1 MFWIFLFAGML
12 IFCIIGILYLSWIIG
27 KFKLIRR
34 ISKDKSKI
42 RRFISFISVMAL
54 YCLFTIFISM
64 IDATV
69 IILHLM
75 LIAALYGIIIRVAEK
90 ISKRSFKINWRG
102 HLTFITTI
110 VYLSIAYF
118 LCNNVWRTQY
128 DIKTDKLK
136 ENVKIALITDSH
148 LSTTLDGDE
157 FEKYLNDIACE
168 KPDIILISGDFV
180 DDSTKK
186 TDMVKA
192 CQALGKMNPELG
204 IYFVY
209 GNHDKGY
216 YNSRDFTVE
225 ELKEN
230 LEKNNVRVLEDETV
244 ELEGLIIVGRK
255 DASDENRKSIED
267 LLKNLDK
274 EKYIIVL
281 DHQPNDFSNEA
292 KAGADLVLSGHT
304 HGGQLLP
311 ITYFGE
317 LTGMNDKTYGYERR
331 DNTDFIV
338 SSGISDW
345 AIHFKSGTKSEY
357 VIIDLQNT
365 GKIDH

>member
-27 KFKLIRR
+27 KFKLIRI

-64 IDATV
+64 LDATV

-75 LIAALYGIIIRVAEK
+75 LFAALYGIIIRVAEK

-118 LCNNVWRTQY
+118 LCNNVWRTHY
-128 DIKTDKLK
+128 DIKTDKSVNSL
-136 ENVKIALITDSH
+136 KIALITDSH
-148 LSTTLDGDE
+148 LGTTFDGDG
-157 FEKYLNDIACE
+157 FVKYLTDIAE
-168 KPDIILISGDFV
+168 ENPDIIFISGDFV

-186 TDMVKA
+186 NDLIKA
-192 CQALGKMNPELG
+192 CLALGNMNPKLG
-204 IYFVY
+204 VYFVY

-216 YNSRDFTVE
+216 FHNRDFTAE
-225 ELKEN
+225 ELEEN
-230 LEKNNVRVLEDETV
+230 LKMNNVKILEDDIAI
-244 ELEGLIIVGRK
+244 LDDLIIVGRK
-255 DASDENRKSIED
+255 DASVKNRKSMDE
-267 LLKNLDK
+267 LTENLDK
-274 EKYIIVL
+274 DKYIIVL
-281 DHQPNDFSNEA
+281 DHQPNDFQNEA
-292 KAGADLVLSGHT
+292 RCGADLVLSGHT
-304 HGGQLLP
+304 HGGQLFP
-311 ITYFGE
+311 VTFFGE
-317 LTGMNDKTYGYERR
+317 LTGMNDKTYGWERR

-345 AIHFKSGTKSEY
+345 AIHFKSGTRSEY
-357 VIIDLQNT
+357 VIIDVHLKRN
-365 GKIDH
+365 

>member
-1 MFWIFLFAGML
+1 
-12 IFCIIGILYLSWIIG
+12 
-27 KFKLIRR
+27 
-34 ISKDKSKI
+34 
-42 RRFISFISVMAL
+42 MAL
-54 YCLFTIFISM
+54 YCLFTVFISM
-64 IDATV
+64 LDATV

-75 LIAALYGIIIRVAEK
+75 LFAALYGIIIRVAEK

-118 LCNNVWRTQY
+118 LCNNVWRTHY

-180 DDSTKK
+180 DDSTQK
-186 TDMVKA
+186 T
-192 CQALGKMNPELG
+192 
-204 IYFVY
+204 
-209 GNHDKGY
+209 
-216 YNSRDFTVE
+216 
-225 ELKEN
+225 
-230 LEKNNVRVLEDETV
+230 
-244 ELEGLIIVGRK
+244 
-255 DASDENRKSIED
+255 
-267 LLKNLDK
+267 
-274 EKYIIVL
+274 
-281 DHQPNDFSNEA
+281 
-292 KAGADLVLSGHT
+292 DLVLSGHT

-357 VIIDLQNT
+357 VIINLQNT